1 MQGMPQT
8 IIVAHSSHNPK
19 QKALDSLQQQHK
31 PDIRLVAIWLKQ
43 RSQRKIGSCH
53 FKDEER
59 PYSSLPPACL
69 HPQFALSQMKWKYF
83 LNVVLILSSLYTD
96 CQGCGCI
103 PSTWGFLCLCSGPA
117 QPGCMCLAM
126 RGLSRGLAPSFRAA
140 EKLFPL
146 VIATMPMAS
155 LMPPSD
161 LCLASQFDVSP
172 DQFFVS

>member
-1 MQGMPQT
+1 MQGMPQP

-117 QPGCMCLAM
+117 QPGCMCLASAGAWPHPSELL
-126 RGLSRGLAPSFRAA
+126 RSSSPWSLLLCPWPASCLPLTYAWHPSLTLALIS
-140 EKLFPL
+140 
-146 VIATMPMAS
+146 S
-155 LMPPSD
+155 L
-161 LCLASQFDVSP
+161 
-172 DQFFVS
+172 